1 MWATNQYYIIGQNDS
16 LGSWNTWYDM
26 EVGLDGNYEYFKV
39 AKGNCVCKINT
50 AKAWDG
56 NEFGEY
62 KNQPGFNNT
71 SIGNCAGSTWT
82 DDDHNA
88 CYWYDNDTHDD
99 YYILVYYPNTTINTT
114 DDPIICASSFLPS
127 GKPSL
132 YSVVGAEA
140 LCGSNW
146 DVTDQSNDMAEAEAG
161 VYSITYSDI
170 DLAATT
176 HIFKVAKRHNWACGA
191 YPASNYELNVLRSG
205 TYDLTITFTESTSAV
220 TVDTTFKEAVVVLP
234 TIQLGGE
241 WASWTAGT
249 AFTPAEGDETA
260 STTIH
265 FDEGQTGYSF
275 KVVVDGN
282 WLGHA
287 KISESKPFTFDR
299 GTTGARGWSGDDAAY
314 IWIDKAGDYE
324 FTWTYATDSLSVV
337 YPTLANSAVT
347 IDDDA
352 EHLTISV
359 KNGEEAIGA
368 TVQELTQLTITA
380 SADPGYRV
388 KNLRAYLTAK
398 TDSTFTISDNKL
410 LMPGAALT
418 ITAEVGLV
426 DGYYLVGNFNAVPAW
441 GIADLT
447 PSKKLVVNPDNA
459 AEYMIENVTLIAE
472 DSLKIAN
479 VVDDAIEWYAPDAA
493 NYVVDSNHAGSNK
506 TVYYRPAGDGDATW
520 WYNCIYVPDNS
531 GGTALDNTAD
541 EAKAV
546 KRIVNGQLV
555 IEREGKL
562 FNALGAEVK

>member
-1 MWATNQYYIIGQNDS
+1 MKKIFSLFVIALFSVSMFADTWTVVGSNATILGVEWSTTAEDNDMVQDGTYWYLAKSGFTNPSGQS
-16 LGSWNTWYDM
+16 LA
-26 EVGLDGNYEYFKV
+26 FKV
-39 AKGNCVCKINT
+39 CKDHGWGT
-50 AKAWDG
+50 A
-56 NEFGEY
+56 
-62 KNQPGFNNT
+62 
-71 SIGNCAGSTWT
+71 
-82 DDDHNA
+82 
-88 CYWYDNDTHDD
+88 
-99 YYILVYYPNTTINTT
+99 YPSEN
-114 DDPIICASSFLPS
+114 
-127 GKPSL
+127 
-132 YSVVGAEA
+132 
-140 LCGSNW
+140 
-146 DVTDQSNDMAEAEAG
+146 
-161 VYSITYSDI
+161 YSITIPAGYTEAHFMFNTSDNSVACAYVFLAVGSSSTLFGAEWNTTTNDMTEKDGVFTWKKENV
-170 DLAATT
+170 DLAAGTIT
-176 HIFKVAKRHNWACGA
+176 LKVAANHAWTHAW
-191 YPASNYELNVLRSG
+191 PSDNYELEIATSG
-205 TYDLTITFTESTSAV
+205 KYDVTITFDPAKQLVSANAEKKA
-220 TVDTTFKEAVVVLP
+220 DVVVLP
-234 TIQLGGE
+234 TIKLGGE

-249 AFTPAEGDETA
+249 AFTPAAGNETA

-265 FDEGQTGYSF
+265 FDEGQVGYSF

-287 KISESKPFTFDR
+287 KISETKPFTFDR

-347 IDDDA
+347 ISA
-352 EHLTISV
+352 PEHVTISV

-380 SADPGYRV
+380 SADAGYRV
-388 KNLRAYLTAK
+388 MSTSAYLTAK
-398 TDSTFTISDNKL
+398 TDSTFTITDNKL
-410 LMPGAALT
+410 LMPGDALT

-426 DGYYLVGNFNAVPAW
+426 DGYYLVGDFNDVPAW

-447 PSKKLVVNPDNA
+447 PSKKLDVNPDNA
-459 AEYMIENVTLIAE
+459 EEYMIENVTLIAD

-479 VVDDAIEWYAPDAA
+479 VVDNAIKWYAPNEA
-493 NYVVDSNHAGSNK
+493 NYVVDSDHAGSSK
-506 TVYYRPAGDGDATW
+506 TVYFRPAGDGDAKW

-531 GGTALDNTAD
+531 GGTAIDNTAV